1 MNKIGIMIRKM
12 REQRGLSQ
20 ENMSLELGISQPAY
34 ARLEKKDNRIN
45 IPRLIQ
51 IAVILGTTVS
61 KLINEK
67 VEVNLKSEA
76 EHIQS
81 LKDEITFLRKLLRQQ
96 KKL

>member
-1 MNKIGIMIRKM
+1 MNKAGIIIRKT
-12 REQRGLSQ
+12 REYKGLTQ
-20 ENMSLELGISQPAY
+20 ENLSLELGISQPAY
-34 ARLEKKDNRIN
+34 ARLEQKDDRIS

-51 IAVILGTTVS
+51 IAAILGTTVS

-67 VEVNLKSEA
+67 EVVSLKSES

-81 LKDEITFLRKLLRQQ
+81 LKDEIIFLRKLLKHQ

>member
-1 MNKIGIMIRKM
+1 MNNVGIVIRKI
-12 REQRGLSQ
+12 REQKGLSQ
-20 ENMSLELGISQPAY
+20 ENMSFELGISQPAY
-34 ARLEKKDNRIN
+34 AKLEKKDDRIN

-51 IAVILGTTVS
+51 IAAILGSTVS

-67 VEVNLKSEA
+67 EEVNFKKES

-81 LKDEITFLRKLLRQQ
+81 LKDEITFLRKLLKQQ